1 VVVAI
6 CVAFF
11 VPVIL
16 IFWLYNL
23 SAIFIG

>member
-1 VVVAI
+1 VVVVI